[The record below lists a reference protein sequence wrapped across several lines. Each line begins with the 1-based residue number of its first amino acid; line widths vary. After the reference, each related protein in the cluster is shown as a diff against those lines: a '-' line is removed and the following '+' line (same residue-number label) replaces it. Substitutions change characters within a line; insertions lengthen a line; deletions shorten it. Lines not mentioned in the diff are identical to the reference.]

1 MRDGTAAY
9 HDSCY
14 LGRYNSIYDEPRFIL
29 KSTFDGEIK
38 EVLRHRERGMCCGA
52 GGGKMWYEEA
62 RGKRINYTRFEEFEE
77 ISANVVATAC
87 PYCMIMLD
95 DATKYKGLEEKVKVK
110 DVSQL
115 VAEQLIK

>member
-1 MRDGTAAY
+1 
-9 HDSCY
+9 
-14 LGRYNSIYDEPRFIL
+14 
-29 KSTFDGEIK
+29 
-38 EVLRHRERGMCCGA
+38 MCCGA
-52 GGGKMWYEEA
+52 GGGKMWYEEE

-77 ISANVVATAC
+77 ISANLIATAC

-115 VAEQLIK
+115 VSEQVVK